1 MTWITIISRDEL
13 LHYGKIL
20 NDDEIEKDGHFMRYR
35 EIEYGG
41 MIWAMKERDGEVDYI
56 VEIGRTKK

>member
-1 MTWITIISRDEL
+1 MTWITTPGRDEL

-20 NDDEIEKDGHFMRYR
+20 NDDEIEKHGHFMRYR

-41 MIWAMKERDGEVDYI
+41 TIWAMKERDGEVGYI
-56 VEIGRTKK
+56 AEIGRIKK

>member
-1 MTWITIISRDEL
+1 MAWITTPGRDEL

-20 NDDEIEKDGHFMRYR
+20 SDDEIEKDGHYMRYR

-41 MIWAMKERDGEVDYI
+41 MIWAMKERDGEVSYI
-56 VEIGRTKK
+56 IEIRRAKK

>member
-20 NDDEIEKDGHFMRYR
+20 NDDEIEKDGHFTRYR

-41 MIWAMKERDGEVDYI
+41 TIWAMKECDGEVGYI
-56 VEIGRTKK
+56 AEIERAKK

>member
-1 MTWITIISRDEL
+1 MTWITTPGRAEL
-13 LHYGKIL
+13 LRYGKIL

-56 VEIGRTKK
+56 VEIGRAKK

>member
-1 MTWITIISRDEL
+1 MTWITTPGRTEL

-20 NDDEIEKDGHFMRYR
+20 SDDEIEKDGHFMRYR

-41 MIWAMKERDGEVDYI
+41 MIWAMKERDGEVSYI
-56 VEIGRTKK
+56 AEIRRAKK

>member
-1 MTWITIISRDEL
+1 MTWITTPGRDEL

-20 NDDEIEKDGHFMRYR
+20 NDDEIEKHGHFMRYR

-41 MIWAMKERDGEVDYI
+41 TIWAMKERDGEVSYI
-56 VEIGRTKK
+56 AEIGRAKE

>member
-20 NDDEIEKDGHFMRYR
+20 SDDEIEKDGHFTRYR

-41 MIWAMKERDGEVDYI
+41 TIWAMRERDGEVGYI
-56 VEIGRTKK
+56 VEIGRAKK

>member
-41 MIWAMKERDGEVDYI
+41 TIWVMKEYDGEVSYI
-56 VEIGRTKK
+56 VEIRRAKK

>member
-20 NDDEIEKDGHFMRYR
+20 SDDEIEKDGHFTRYR

-41 MIWAMKERDGEVDYI
+41 MIWAMKERDGEIDYI
-56 VEIGRTKK
+56 AEIGRAKK